1 MPTELPAR
9 RLAPFWLALLGLA
22 FLGGCA
28 STSDSHVK
36 KLASS
41 GVAYGTALDSL
52 LVATEETA
60 VDASSSRLVS
70 ETSGEKDATTRAQFL
85 EAQDAIVKPQL
96 VVFEQLREQARLLA
110 SYFQA
115 LGELADDSTDKD
127 VGDSLVG
134 SAKALD
140 KLGTELG
147 ASSFLG
153 ADEQDALHQ
162 AAGIV
167 VHGVRQHAIAVEL
180 EARGNLIDRQLRL
193 NEALIRALTRK
204 LKADLATLTVQ
215 GYARDVKGPFVND
228 KVTNTKSWMALRKQY
243 LLTDRN
249 VEALEK
255 AADAATQLRAA
266 WVACLEGRFDADAIQ
281 DALAD
286 VDAALSLT
294 ESIEA
299 ARK

>member
-1 MPTELPAR
+1 MPDEVHAR
-9 RLAPFWLALLGLA
+9 RCVPVWLALLALA
-22 FLGGCA
+22 LPIGCA

-52 LVATEETA
+52 LATTEATA

-70 ETSGEKDATTRAQFL
+70 ETAGEKDAAIRTQFL
-85 EAQDAIVKPQL
+85 DSQDKIVKPQIEVL
-96 VVFEQLREQARLLA
+96 EKLRQQARLLA
-110 SYFQA
+110 KYFQA
-115 LGELADDSTDKD
+115 LAELAEDSSDKE

-134 SAKALD
+134 SARALQ

-147 ASSFLG
+147 ASKLLG
-153 ADEQDALHQ
+153 QDEQDALHQ

-180 EARGNLIDRQLRL
+180 EARGNLIDLQLRI
-193 NEALIRALTRK
+193 NEALVRALAEK
-204 LKADLATLTVQ
+204 LKADLATLSVQ
-215 GYARDVKGPFVND
+215 GYARDVKEPFVSD
-228 KVTNTKSWMALRKQY
+228 RVTNTKSWMALRKQY
-243 LLTDRN
+243 LLADRN
-249 VEALEK
+249 VDALEK
-255 AADAATQLRAA
+255 VAAAATQLRAA
-266 WVACLEGRFDADAIQ
+266 WRACLEGRFDDDAIQ
-281 DALAD
+281 DVLKD
-286 VDAALSLT
+286 VDSALSLT